1 MNAVKKLM
9 QSKTRLF
16 VILGLLITTISIA
29 ATTYFTLAFAS
40 SAEISILDA
49 NNAVLINTSE
59 KNVQAILTEAGIQ
72 LNPDDTIY
80 PALTEEIGEDGQIV
94 ITRIKYE
101 EAVEKVAIPYDSEEV
116 KSSKYELGTKT
127 VTTGGENG
135 IETITYKVKIV
146 NGKEATREEI
156 AREITLE
163 PVTEIVAVGTKV
175 TTKALD
181 TTGADYIL
189 CTATAYD
196 GSYET
201 LGYYNPKT
209 ALGRTPTVGTVAV
222 DPKVIPLGK
231 KLYIES
237 VDGSYVY
244 GECFAGDTGG
254 AIKGNRV
261 DLFMASRSEALAFGR
276 RQVKVYILD

>member
-29 ATTYFTLAFAS
+29 ATTYFTLAYAS

-101 EAVEKVAIPYDSEEV
+101 EAVEEVAIPYDSEEV

-261 DLFMASRSEALAFGR
+261 DLFMGSRSEALAFGR

>member
-101 EAVEKVAIPYDSEEV
+101 EAVEEVAIPYDSEEV

>member
-101 EAVEKVAIPYDSEEV
+101 EAVEQVANPYDSEEV

-237 VDGSYVY
+237 ADGSYVY

>member
-261 DLFMASRSEALAFGR
+261 DLFMGSRSEALAFGR